1 MDHILFQSWSG
12 LGRVAIVGVAAY
24 LALVLML
31 RVSGKRSLAKLNAF
45 DLVVTVALGSTLA
58 TTLLSKTVALAEGV
72 AAFAVLLLMQYVIA
86 WGGTRSDRFQRLVS
100 AAPTLLYH
108 QGLLLG
114 PMRTAR
120 VSAEELR
127 QVVRSEGHAQLSDI
141 TAIVLESDGT
151 FSILTADPGPLSG

>member
-1 MDHILFQSWSG
+1 MDHTLFQGWSG
-12 LGRVAIVGVAAY
+12 LERVAIVGVAAY

-72 AAFAVLLLMQYVIA
+72 AAFAVLLLMQYAIA

-100 AAPTLLYH
+100 APRPCCTTRGFFSGRCARPGSRPRSCGRWSAAKATRSC
-108 QGLLLG
+108 
-114 PMRTAR
+114 RTSPRSCSRAT
-120 VSAEELR
+120 
-127 QVVRSEGHAQLSDI
+127 VRSAS
-141 TAIVLESDGT
+141 
-151 FSILTADPGPLSG
+151 

>member
-1 MDHILFQSWSG
+1 MDHILFQGWSG
-12 LGRVAIVGVAAY
+12 IGRVVIVGVAAY
-24 LALVLML
+24 AALVLMV

-72 AAFAVLLLMQYVIA
+72 AAFALLLVLQYAIA
-86 WGGTRSDRFQRLVS
+86 WGAIRSERFQRLTS

-108 QGLLLG
+108 QGFLPG

-120 VSAEELR
+120 VSTEDLR
-127 QVVRSEGHAQLSDI
+127 QVVRSNGHARLSDI
-141 TAIVLESDGT
+141 SSIVLESDGT
-151 FSILTADPGPLSG
+151 FSVLTADPRPLAD